1 MAVEQASRPE
11 YQNVA
16 FFTQTMPD
24 YFDEKNPGASAI
36 RLAGEKFGFADAD
49 FNPKHTGRFYG
60 QGKYGYTFE
69 VQIKFTLAQVLA
81 SKQHPDILNIFE

>member
-1 MAVEQASRPE
+1 MAVEHASRPE

-16 FFTQTMPD
+16 FFTPAMPE
-24 YFDEKNPGASAI
+24 YFDTKNPGASAI
-36 RLAGEKFGFADAD
+36 RLATEKFGFTDVD

-81 SKQHPDILNIFE
+81 AKCHPEVLNIFE